1 MAIEKTLQAYDIWQ
15 YHIKTLELHL
25 PQRIHW
31 ELNIFFKYLSFELLG
46 VLNSSNGDDGN
57 SLLLLI
63 EYIAVNCQQVLTCV
77 VLLQALYRHSV
88 VELL

>member
-1 MAIEKTLQAYDIWQ
+1 MAIAKIPQAYDTWQ
-15 YHIKTLELHL
+15 HHIKTLKLHL

-46 VLNSSNGDDGN
+46 VLNGSNGDDGN

-63 EYIAVNCQQVLTCV
+63 EYRAVNCHQVLTCV
-77 VLLQALYRHSV
+77 VLWQAL
-88 VELL
+88 